1 MTFLQRFFSILAVAL
16 YVMLST
22 VTNHAQ
28 AAEATYD
35 RVMASKTIRCG
46 YFTWPPYITKDSNTG
61 KLSGINYDIMEA
73 IGKNLGLKIE
83 WAAEIGVG
91 DVVAGLEANKADVMC
106 ATVWPNAGR
115 TQNLTLTKP
124 TFYSIAYAFVR
135 ADDKRFDGDLS
146 KANNKDI
153 KVSGIDGD
161 ITADLAIEKLPSA
174 THAFLPQTASG
185 SEILLQLMTKKA
197 DIALVDEGMVNDF
210 MKTNPGTLRKV
221 ANVAPA
227 RIFGEHLPVRRGEY
241 HLRDML
247 DVSIQQ
253 LVNDGLMD
261 ELVKKYRKEYNA
273 VFIAPTRT
281 FVAE

>member
-1 MTFLQRFFSILAVAL
+1 MMFMKRFFSILAIAL
-16 YVMLST
+16 CVMLVT
-22 VTNHAQ
+22 GTNHAQ
-28 AAEATYD
+28 AAETTYD

-46 YFTWPPYITKDSNTG
+46 YFTWPPYITKDANTG

-83 WAAEIGVG
+83 WVAEIGVG
-91 DVVAGLEANKADVMC
+91 DVVAGLETNKADVMC
-106 ATVWPNAGR
+106 ATVWPNAAR

-135 ADDKRFDGDLS
+135 ADDKRFDGDLG
-146 KANNKDI
+146 KANKKDI

-161 ITADLAIEKLPSA
+161 ITADLAIEKLPNA
-174 THAFLPQTASG
+174 TPAFLPQTASG

-210 MKTNPGTLRKV
+210 MKSNPGTLRKV
-221 ANVAPA
+221 ANVAPT

-253 LVNDGLMD
+253 LINDGLMD
-261 ELVKKYRKEYNA
+261 ELVNKYRKDYNA

-281 FVAE
+281 FEAQ

>member
-1 MTFLQRFFSILAVAL
+1 MKKIMHILVVSAL
-16 YVMLST
+16 LTGMNY
-22 VTNHAQ
+22 AY

-35 RVMASKTIRCG
+35 RVMADKTIRCG
-46 YFTWPPYITKDSNTG
+46 YFTWPPYIAKDPNTG

-83 WAAEIGVG
+83 WTAEIGVG
-91 DVVAGLEANKADVMC
+91 DVVAALETNKADVMC
-106 ATVWPNAGR
+106 ATVWPNAAR
-115 TQNLTLTKP
+115 TQSLTLTKP

-135 ADDKRFDGDLS
+135 ADDKRFDGDLG
-146 KANNKDI
+146 KANDKAI

-161 ITADLAIEKLPSA
+161 ITADLAIEKLPNA
-174 THAFLPQTASG
+174 TRAFLPQTASG

-253 LVNDGLMD
+253 LINDGLMD

-281 FVAE
+281 FVTE